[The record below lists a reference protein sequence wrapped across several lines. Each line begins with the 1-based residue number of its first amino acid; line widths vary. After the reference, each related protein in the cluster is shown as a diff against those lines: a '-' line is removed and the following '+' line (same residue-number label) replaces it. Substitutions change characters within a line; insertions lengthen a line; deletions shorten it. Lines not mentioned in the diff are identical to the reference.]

1 MPAAT
6 RTPAMTP
13 PPCARVRRSSW
24 NQTAMPIPTI
34 AIVPTTFTIAW
45 TGSGSSQ
52 SSMREGSGRF
62 GNAAT
67 HVRSGDHAGP
77 RAPAADTGQIG
88 DMQLPRQ
95 LDFPKRV
102 VQQSLDD
109 EVLDLA
115 AGLAYRFLFAIF
127 PFAIFL
133 AALAAFLAQWFG
145 VGDPTN
151 DILSAL
157 KDNLPPG
164 VATQIAPQLEAVLG
178 QSRPGLLSIGAILA
192 LWAATGG
199 ISSLMNGMNKAYD
212 VKETRSFL
220 VKIAIAIGLTI
231 IGSAGILVAFVT
243 IVGGSVIT
251 EQAISTLGIGPGT
264 WNGIALLRFPLV
276 LVMVALAVSVL
287 FRYGPNVG
295 VSFRWTAI
303 GGVVFAVAWV
313 LVTVVFG
320 LYVANFGSYANTY
333 GALGGV
339 VVLML
344 WFYLTAILLLV
355 SAEVTSLLAK
365 DHEPERLH
373 QRRLETEASEEAQ
386 RIKRRAAQR
395 AGAAVGVVAGAA
407 EAVIEGDAKPSRDEA
422 PSGAAGPAGGAERPE
437 TPI

>member
-1 MPAAT
+1 M
-6 RTPAMTP
+6 
-13 PPCARVRRSSW
+13 
-24 NQTAMPIPTI
+24 
-34 AIVPTTFTIAW
+34 
-45 TGSGSSQ
+45 G
-52 SSMREGSGRF
+52 EGSGRI
-62 GNAAT
+62 GIAAT
-67 HVRSGDHAGP
+67 HVRSAERTRP
-77 RAPAADTGQIG
+77 RAAPASARQIEG
-88 DMQLPRQ
+88 MQLPRQ

-109 EVLDLA
+109 EVPDLA

-164 VATQIAPQLEAVLG
+164 VADQIAPQLEAVLG
-178 QSRPGLLSIGAILA
+178 QSRPGLLSVGAILA

-199 ISSLMNGMNKAYD
+199 ISSLMNAMNKAYD
-212 VKETRSFL
+212 VPETRNFF

-231 IGSAGILVAFVT
+231 VGSAGILVAFVT

-251 EQAISTLGIGPGT
+251 EQAIQTLGVAPGT
-264 WNGIALLRFPLV
+264 WSAIALLRFPLV
-276 LVMVALAVSVL
+276 LVMVALAVAVL

-303 GGVVFAVAWV
+303 GGLVFAIGWLVA
-313 LVTVVFG
+313 TVVFG

-344 WFYLTAILLLV
+344 WFYITAILLLV
-355 SAEVTSLLAK
+355 AAEVTSLLAK
-365 DHEPERLH
+365 DREPERLH
-373 QRRLETEASEEAQ
+373 QRRLETDASEEAG
-386 RIKRRAAQR
+386 RIKERAARRAGVAAGALKGAAESVVDGDSPREPRPQAPR
-395 AGAAVGVVAGAA
+395 EAPVTRIPRVTADAGPRTTFQPSRLFALAVLAAGAAAGALA
-407 EAVIEGDAKPSRDEA
+407 GILASDDDEDAA
-422 PSGAAGPAGGAERPE
+422 SG
-437 TPI
+437 